1 MNQPENRPSGPQAA
15 KAADDT
21 AKNDDAVM
29 LADADAL
36 IELALREDI
45 GTGDLTSAACLSE
58 SATASAE
65 VVARCQCVASGT
77 WLVQHIYRRIDP
89 RVSVKLNCDDGRSVG
104 AGQSMATVS
113 GPARAVLTGERTVLN
128 FLQRLTGIATLTARY
143 VDQVRGTGTAIV
155 DTRKTTP
162 GWRRLEK
169 YAVRCGGGVNHRFG
183 LYDELLIKDNHL
195 ALAEGDIANFI
206 AAARAKVGPDVVIEV
221 EVDTLEQF
229 EQVLM
234 LPVDMI
240 LLDNMSPVMMAEAR
254 AIRDDRRH
262 DGRPLLEASGGV
274 QLDAVRAIAESGVD
288 RISVGALTHSAPA
301 ADIGMDIAVRRA

>member
-1 MNQPENRPSGPQAA
+1 
-15 KAADDT
+15 
-21 AKNDDAVM
+21 M

-58 SATASAE
+58 SATAAAE
-65 VVARCQCVASGT
+65 VVARDDCVASGM

-89 RVSVKLNCDDGRSVG
+89 RVSVKLNCDDGKVVG

-128 FLQRLTGIATLTARY
+128 FLQRLTGVATLTARY
-143 VDQVRGTGTAIV
+143 VDKVRGTGAAIV

-195 ALAEGDIANFI
+195 ALAEEGDIAGFI

-221 EVDTLEQF
+221 EVDTLAQF

-240 LLDNMSPVMMAEAR
+240 LLDNMSPGLMAKAR
-254 AIRDDRRH
+254 AIRDERRH

-274 QLDAVRAIAESGVD
+274 QLDTVRAIAESGVD
-288 RISVGALTHSAPA
+288 RISIGALTHSAPA
-301 ADIGMDIAVRRA
+301 ADIGMDIIVRRA